1 MKCERCVVC
10 FWMFLLTFLL
20 FFPSPPPLL
29 SAWQD
34 RALSNFDYL
43 MALNTMAGRSHND
56 LSQYPIFPWILTQF
70 TENTI
75 DLSDPS
81 VYRDLR
87 KPVGALNTKRLEE
100 FRERYVLETSFK
112 VGELLIIFSFSSFT
126 IIQLLF
132 YNYHHQSHSISH
144 SISLKSQLPRRS
156 IAGTIRLM
164 IPSFPNFCTAAI
176 TPPPPVWC
184 CIFY

>member
-1 MKCERCVVC
+1 MFLKRSWSWRCVKDVLDV
-10 FWMFLLTFLL
+10 FVDL
-20 FFPSPPPLL
+20 FTLFSSPPPFL

-43 MALNTMAGRSHND
+43 MALNTMAGRSHHD

-112 VGELLIIFSFSSFT
+112 VGELLIIFSFSS
-126 IIQLLF
+126 
-132 YNYHHQSHSISH
+132 
-144 SISLKSQLPRRS
+144 
-156 IAGTIRLM
+156 
-164 IPSFPNFCTAAI
+164 
-176 TPPPPVWC
+176 
-184 CIFY
+184 IFN

>member
-1 MKCERCVVC
+1 MCPVENILNRHKSPKVHMNTKMFLKRSWSWRCVKDVRKMC
-10 FWMFLLTFLL
+10 VLDVFVDL
-20 FFPSPPPLL
+20 FTLFPSPPPLL

-100 FRERYVLETSFK
+100 FRERYVLETSLK
-112 VGELLIIFSFSSFT
+112 VGE
-126 IIQLLF
+126 
-132 YNYHHQSHSISH
+132 
-144 SISLKSQLPRRS
+144 
-156 IAGTIRLM
+156 
-164 IPSFPNFCTAAI
+164 C
-176 TPPPPVWC
+176 
-184 CIFY
+184 